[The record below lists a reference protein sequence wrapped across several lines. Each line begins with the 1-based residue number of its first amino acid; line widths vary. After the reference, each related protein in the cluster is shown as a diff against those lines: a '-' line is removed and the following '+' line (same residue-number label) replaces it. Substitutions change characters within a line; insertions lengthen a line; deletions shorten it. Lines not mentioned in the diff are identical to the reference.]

1 MKRGAEMELCLLRH
15 GIAADLYEDGVMRD
29 ADRPLTKEGWELMRE
44 EARGMR
50 RLGLKFDYI
59 FTSPYRRTLETA
71 QAVTKELEFADER
84 VISLDSLASGRP
96 FEHALNRKAE
106 VFVNMGAYTFERAL
120 VVGHMPDVSEMVSVL
135 LAGGGGVNVEFKKGA
150 LCAIKIS
157 ELPPR
162 APGVLLWA
170 LTPKQLRL
178 IAKS

>member
-1 MKRGAEMELCLLRH
+1 MELCLLRH
-15 GIAADLYEDGVMRD
+15 GIAADLYEAGVMRD
-29 ADRPLTKEGWELMRE
+29 ADRPLTREGRELMCE

-59 FTSPYRRTLETA
+59 FTSPYRRTLETT
-71 QAVTKELEFADER
+71 QAVAEEFELADKHL
-84 VISLDSLASGRP
+84 ISLDSLAAGRP
-96 FEHALNRKAE
+96 FEHALNRKAD
-106 VFVNMGAYTFERAL
+106 VFVEMGAYDFERAL
-120 VVGHMPDVSEMVSVL
+120 VVGHMPDVSEMASVL

-157 ELPPR
+157 ELPPC

>member
-1 MKRGAEMELCLLRH
+1 MELCLLRH
-15 GIAADLYEDGVMRD
+15 GIAADLYADGVMRD

-50 RLGLKFDYI
+50 RMGLKFDYI
-59 FTSPYRRTLETA
+59 FTSPCRRTLETT
-71 QAVTKELEFADER
+71 QAVAEEFDFDDQR
-84 VISLDSLASGRP
+84 IISLDSLAAGRP
-96 FEHALNRKAE
+96 FEQALNRKAE
-106 VFVNMGAYTFERAL
+106 VFVEMGTYDFERAL

-150 LCAIKIS
+150 LCAIRIS

-162 APGVLLWA
+162 APGALLWA